1 MTREEWL
8 YQQMTAD
15 FDNAPEDPETGG
27 KVAADVSAL
36 QSHRALLMVG
46 MRPRDLPDA
55 EVAERRLA
63 ERVLAYLAIFYRD
76 RPGYQEEWGQW

>member
-8 YQQMTAD
+8 HQQMCAD
-15 FDNAPEDPETGG
+15 FDQAPEDPETGG
-27 KVAADVSAL
+27 KAAVAASAL

-55 EVAERRLA
+55 GMAERRLA

-76 RPGYQEEWGQW
+76 RSGYQAEWGQW